1 MGAEET
7 APGFPDAWKGDSQ
20 VKVTLKISG
29 MHCADC
35 AVTVQKA
42 LTSAKGVESAKVSYL
57 KKQADV
63 EVPEGAEIGNLVTAV
78 ERAGYKAEPEGATH

>member
-1 MGAEET
+1 M
-7 APGFPDAWKGDSQ
+7 
-20 VKVTLKISG
+20 KVTLKISG

-42 LTSAKGVESAKVSYL
+42 LASAKGVESAKVSYL

-63 EVPEGAEIGNLVTAV
+63 EVPEEAEIGNLVTAV
-78 ERAGYKAEPEGATH
+78 EQAGYKAEPVGAGQ